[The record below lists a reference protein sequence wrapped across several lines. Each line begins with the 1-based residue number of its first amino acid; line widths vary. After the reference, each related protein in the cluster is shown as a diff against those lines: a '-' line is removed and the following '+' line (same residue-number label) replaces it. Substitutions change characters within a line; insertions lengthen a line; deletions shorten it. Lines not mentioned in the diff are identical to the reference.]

1 MTGPVPKATRGRG
14 DAWRGPYL
22 RIAMAALVLT
32 GAARPARA
40 QRVLLQLRPHAGDT
54 LHMRLDQEMDIAR
67 TGPAAFGDPA
77 TEATMTSVVLQRM
90 IVEGVDSSGTEI
102 RQVTD
107 SFSTTTADDH
117 GSPAAPRQ
125 GLPVVEGQV
134 RLHVAPDGAV
144 TLQDSA
150 GHVNSALREVL
161 ANLPVTFP
169 RDPVHVGQTWV
180 RAMKLP
186 AGARYAADSE
196 IRLEFRLDSVS
207 GGTDTAYVSVHGP
220 LGGAHV
226 KSTAGGRTVTTH
238 GTLVGAMVIDRSRG
252 WLADWHARI
261 DVEYTMQPLRGSNE
275 PPSRVR
281 MTAVQWLRTIDRP

>member
-1 MTGPVPKATRGRG
+1 
-14 DAWRGPYL
+14 
-22 RIAMAALVLT
+22 
-32 GAARPARA
+32 
-40 QRVLLQLRPHAGDT
+40 
-54 LHMRLDQEMDIAR
+54 MRLDQEMDIAR
-67 TGPAAFGDPA
+67 TGPAALGDFA
-77 TEATMTSVVLQRM
+77 SEATMTSVVLQRM

-107 SFSTTTADDH
+107 SFSTTTADNH
-117 GSPAAPRQ
+117 GSPVPPRQ

-169 RDPVHVGQTWV
+169 RDPVHVAQTWV

-186 AGARYAADSE
+186 TGARYAADSE

-207 GGTDTAYVSVHGP
+207 AGTDTAYVSVHGP
-220 LGGAHV
+220 LGGARV
-226 KSTAGGRTVTTH
+226 QSTVGGRTVTTH
-238 GTLVGAMVIDRSRG
+238 GTLVGAMVIDRDRG

-261 DVEYTMQPLRGSNE
+261 DVEYTMQPPKGANE